1 MQQEPDLYLL
11 QEQRDT
17 LHDHPIDFA
26 MLHPDLM
33 RLMACPNSLSDRGAA
48 MDVKV
53 AALKKAQSSGQI
65 ERLSTRASS

>member
-1 MQQEPDLYLL
+1 
-11 QEQRDT
+11 
-17 LHDHPIDFA
+17 
-26 MLHPDLM
+26 M